1 MTREQ
6 RSKFVDRA
14 RSVGAVLIGVA
25 ATPSILDGEVLSA
38 LLVVI
43 AGIATFY
50 AGGYMGA
57 IGLVAP
63 LE

>member
-6 RSKFVDRA
+6 RSGLVDRA
-14 RSVGAVLIGVA
+14 RAVGAVLIGVA
-25 ATPSILDGEVLSA
+25 ATPSILDGDVGSA
-38 LLVVI
+38 ILVAV

-57 IGLVAP
+57 IGLVKP
-63 LE
+63 IE